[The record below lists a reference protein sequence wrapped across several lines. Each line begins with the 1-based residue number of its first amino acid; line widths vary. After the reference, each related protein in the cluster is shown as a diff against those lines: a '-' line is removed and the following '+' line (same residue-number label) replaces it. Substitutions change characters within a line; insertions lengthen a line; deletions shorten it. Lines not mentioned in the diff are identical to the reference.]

1 MRIRLY
7 SSKKRIVNGLSF
19 SDDGCFLTSA
29 HEDGGLRVWDGKAGD
44 LAATVVGLRDS
55 GEWLVVTP
63 EGLFDGSPAAW
74 PQILWR
80 FQRNTFN
87 VAPVEIFFNEY
98 FYPDLLADVL
108 AGKNPRPSRRIAQ
121 IDRRQPRV
129 QMLIGN
135 ETAKPGG
142 AVNSKERSITVK
154 LEIAESAQ
162 GSGAQDVR
170 LFRNGALYKIWRGNA
185 LKTGGRGMLETTIP
199 IVAGENRLTAYA
211 FNRDNIKSVDET
223 RIVIGPEAIR
233 KRGTAYIISVG
244 VNRYANPAFNLK
256 YAVPDAQDFS
266 SELLIR
272 QTALNRFAALEVV
285 TLVDD
290 QATKANISAAIKR
303 LAGAPVPTGAPAVLE
318 KLKPTGPEDAVI
330 VFFAGHGIAVESRFY
345 LIPHDLGYTG
355 RIEGFNDAE
364 FRRALN
370 RSLSDQELVNLFEG
384 VDAGEL
390 LVVIDACNSGQVL
403 ESDDLRPG
411 PLNSK
416 GLAQLAY
423 DKGIYVLT
431 ASQSYQ
437 AAKENQQLGHGYLTY
452 ALVESGLR
460 KLEADNRPKD
470 NQVLMREWLDF
481 ATAKVPRMQEE
492 KYQAKLK
499 EAERILRRSNPTAKV
514 KAKPDAQRP
523 RVFYRREKES
533 QPFVITK

>member
-1 MRIRLY
+1 
-7 SSKKRIVNGLSF
+7 
-19 SDDGCFLTSA
+19 
-29 HEDGGLRVWDGKAGD
+29 
-44 LAATVVGLRDS
+44 
-55 GEWLVVTP
+55 
-63 EGLFDGSPAAW
+63 
-74 PQILWR
+74 
-80 FQRNTFN
+80 
-87 VAPVEIFFNEY
+87 
-98 FYPDLLADVL
+98 
-108 AGKNPRPSRRIAQ
+108 
-121 IDRRQPRV
+121 
-129 QMLIGN
+129 MLIGN

-199 IVAGENRLTAYA
+199 IVAGENRLPAYA

-330 VFFAGHGIAVESRFY
+330 VFFAGHGIAVAWITLDRFGQRAVHFAQVRGRVQ
-345 LIPHDLGYTG
+345 PLGEV
-355 RIEGFNDAE
+355 RP
-364 FRRALN
+364 
-370 RSLSDQELVNLFEG
+370 
-384 VDAGEL
+384 
-390 LVVIDACNSGQVL
+390 VIDAG
-403 ESDDLRPG
+403 
-411 PLNSK
+411 
-416 GLAQLAY
+416 
-423 DKGIYVLT
+423 GIFEYARQT
-431 ASQSYQ
+431 GMMPK
-437 AAKENQQLGHGYLTY
+437 AA
-452 ALVESGLR
+452 
-460 KLEADNRPKD
+460 
-470 NQVLMREWLDF
+470 
-481 ATAKVPRMQEE
+481 
-492 KYQAKLK
+492 
-499 EAERILRRSNPTAKV
+499 
-514 KAKPDAQRP
+514 
-523 RVFYRREKES
+523 
-533 QPFVITK
+533 